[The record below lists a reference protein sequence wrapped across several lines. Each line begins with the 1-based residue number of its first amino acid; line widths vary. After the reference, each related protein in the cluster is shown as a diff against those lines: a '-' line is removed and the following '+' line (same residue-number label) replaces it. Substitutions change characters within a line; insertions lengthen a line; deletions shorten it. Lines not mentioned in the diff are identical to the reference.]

1 MEAVAIY
8 VTVVHGGDLTGDG
21 GQLASPLYPN
31 QHPHNAE
38 YAWTITVPNGMYVY
52 VEFRD
57 IDLER
62 STVNLGR
69 CAFDFVKVS
78 KCNAGEFF
86 S

>member
-1 MEAVAIY
+1 MLFAIH
-8 VTVVHGGDLTGDG
+8 VTAVHGGDLTGER

-78 KCNAGEFF
+78 NAIQSSFL